1 MQKIYLGRQPILDT
15 NSKVRAYEVLYRNS
29 YKKSDIKG
37 DRQASTSVITNILN
51 RFGRKEVLGERR
63 AFVKID
69 EKFLLSDLIFS
80 IPNQFFVFTLLE
92 SIEMSERV
100 VERIQKLYKKNYALV
115 INDIKLDQN
124 KMDKY
129 RKIFDY
135 LSFIKID
142 FSQNLSYSV
151 EYLILE
157 LKSYNVRIIGTKIE
171 NPKSYNLARKVG
183 CDWFQGYFFTKPT
196 ILETLTYEPNQMNV
210 LKLYNLLMDGTNLDD
225 ITTEFENN
233 PEIAL
238 QLLQFVSSGAF
249 HFQKKISSI
258 HHILTLVG
266 RNEVAEWLM
275 LMVYSKSTSKIREP
289 FPLMRMIKY
298 RAELMEKLLMSV
310 NPEAG
315 SNMIGEAHLVG
326 LLSFAGTILNKN
338 MEDFLESIH
347 ISDIVKNALLHES
360 DLLGEV
366 YKVVKHIG
374 DSNMKT
380 LVEFEKSYGL
390 EVGSVKELVAKYEQ
404 EADKFENSAA

>member
-15 NSKVRAYEVLYRNS
+15 DSKIRAYEVLYRNS

-115 INDIKLDQN
+115 INDIKLDQ
-124 KMDKY
+124 KMMDKY
-129 RKIFDY
+129 REIFDY

-157 LKSYNVRIIGTKIE
+157 LKSYNVRIIGAKIE
-171 NPKSYNLARKVG
+171 NPKAYNLARKVG

-238 QLLQFVSSGAF
+238 QLLQFISSGAF

-275 LMVYSKSTSKIREP
+275 LMVYSKSTSKIKEP
-289 FPLMRMIKY
+289 FPLMRMIQY

-315 SNMIGEAHLVG
+315 SNMVGEAHLVG

-338 MEDFLESIH
+338 IEDFLETIH

-390 EVGSVKELVAKYEQ
+390 EVGSVKELVAKYAQ

>member
-15 NSKVRAYEVLYRNS
+15 DSKIRAYEILYRNS

-69 EKFLLSDLIFS
+69 EKFLMSDLIFS

-100 VERIQKLYKKNYALV
+100 VERIHKLYKKNYALV
-115 INDIKLDQN
+115 INDIKLTQA

-129 RKIFDY
+129 RKIFGY
-135 LSFIKID
+135 LSFVKID
-142 FSQNLSYSV
+142 FSQDLSYSI

-157 LKSYNVRIIGTKIE
+157 LKSYNVRVIGAKIE
-171 NPKSYNLARKVG
+171 TPKAYNLARKVG
-183 CDWFQGYFFTKPT
+183 CDWLQGYFFTKPT

-233 PEIAL
+233 PEIEV
-238 QLLQFVSSGAF
+238 QLLQFISSGAF

-275 LMVYSKSTSKIREP
+275 LMVYSKSTSKIKEP

-298 RAELMEKLLMSV
+298 RAELMERLLVSV

-315 SNMIGEAHLVG
+315 SNMVGEAYLVG

-380 LVEFEKSYGL
+380 LVEFEKNYGL
-390 EVGSVKELVAKYEQ
+390 EAGSVKELVAKYTK
-404 EADKFENSAA
+404 EADKFEDSAT

>member
-1 MQKIYLGRQPILDT
+1 LQKIYLARQPILNAD
-15 NSKVRAYEVLYRNS
+15 SKIRAYEIFYRNS
-29 YKKSDIKG
+29 YKKSDFSG
-37 DRQASTSVITNILN
+37 DRQASTSVITNVLN

-100 VERIQKLYKKNYALV
+100 VERIKKLYKKNYALV
-115 INDIKLDQN
+115 INDIKLDQ
-124 KMDKY
+124 KMMDKY
-129 RKIFDY
+129 RRIFDY

-157 LKSYNVRIIGTKIE
+157 LKSYNVRIIGAKIE
-171 NPKSYNLARKVG
+171 NSKAYNLARKVG
-183 CDWFQGYFFTKPT
+183 CDWFQGYFFTEPT
-196 ILETLTYEPNQMNV
+196 ILENLVYEPNQMNV

-238 QLLQFVSSGAF
+238 QLLQFISSGAF
-249 HFQKKISSI
+249 HFQKKISYI

-275 LMVYSKSTSKIREP
+275 LMVYSKSTSRIKEP
-289 FPLMRMIKY
+289 FPLMKMIKY
-298 RAELMEKLLMSV
+298 RSELMERLLVSV

-315 SNMIGEAHLVG
+315 SNMIGEAHFAG
-326 LLSFAGTILNKN
+326 ILSFAGTILNKN
-338 MEDFLESIH
+338 MDDFLETIH
-347 ISDIVKNALLHES
+347 ISDVVKNALLHES
-360 DLLGEV
+360 DTLGEV
-366 YKVVKHIG
+366 YKAIKGIG
-374 DSNMKT
+374 DSNT
-380 LVEFEKSYGL
+380 QALVEFEKNYGL
-390 EVGSVKELVAKYEQ
+390 EVGSVKELVAKYRD
-404 EADKFENSAA
+404 EANKFEESVI

>member
-1 MQKIYLGRQPILDT
+1 LQKIYLGRQPILDT
-15 NSKVRAYEVLYRNS
+15 DSKIRAYEVLYRNS

-115 INDIKLDQN
+115 INDIKLDQ
-124 KMDKY
+124 KMMDKY
-129 RKIFDY
+129 RRIFDY

-157 LKSYNVRIIGTKIE
+157 LKSYNVRIIGAKIE
-171 NPKSYNLARKVG
+171 NPKAYNLARKVG

-238 QLLQFVSSGAF
+238 QLLQFISSGAF

-275 LMVYSKSTSKIREP
+275 LMVYSKSTSKIKEP

-338 MEDFLESIH
+338 IEDFLETIH

-390 EVGSVKELVAKYEQ
+390 EAGSVKELVAKYAQ